1 MMDERDFWGIMA
13 IVGALAA
20 LGIIQSRLLRQHD
33 EQIRYLMDNTVTRE
47 TTETP

>member
-1 MMDERDFWGIMA
+1 MDERDYWGIMA
-13 IVGALAA
+13 LIAALAA
-20 LGIIQSRLLRQHD
+20 LGWLQTRMLREHD